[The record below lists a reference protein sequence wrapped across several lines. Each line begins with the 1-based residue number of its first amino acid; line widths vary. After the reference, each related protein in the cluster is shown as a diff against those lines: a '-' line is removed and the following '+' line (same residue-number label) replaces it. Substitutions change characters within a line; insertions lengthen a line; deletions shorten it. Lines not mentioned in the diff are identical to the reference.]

1 MLSGGRNYREDYVVI
16 CKGEIMFSSTCVR
29 DIKETVKNKSS
40 VFHNHRKTQKKNL
53 KSEEKAEK
61 EKISAKTVKKLHS

>member
-29 DIKETVKNKSS
+29 DIKETVKNKRS